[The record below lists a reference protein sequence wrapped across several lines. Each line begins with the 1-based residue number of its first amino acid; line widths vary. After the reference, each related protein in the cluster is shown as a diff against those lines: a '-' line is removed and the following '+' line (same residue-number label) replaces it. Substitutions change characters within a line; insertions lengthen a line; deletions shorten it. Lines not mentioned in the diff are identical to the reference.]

1 MKPIF
6 ITLLFIMSTAFVL
19 GQEKTALEKF
29 DKDVKNKHITL
40 YILGGIASRHY
51 PADTDFQTKYKLNY
65 HDFGCLAPINLTFYK
80 DYNILVLNHLKD
92 TFGSEWQKDIR
103 QDILG
108 WEEFQK
114 QK

>member
-1 MKPIF
+1 MKTTITIF
-6 ITLLFIMSTAFVL
+6 FIMCSTIVSA
-19 GQEKTALEKF
+19 QEKTPQEKF
-29 DKDVKNKHITL
+29 DKDVKTKHITL

-51 PADTDFQTKYKLNY
+51 PADTDFQTKYKLHY
-65 HDFGCLAPINLTFYK
+65 HDFGCLAPTNLTFYK

-92 TFGSEWQKDIR
+92 TFGTEWQKDIR
-103 QDILG
+103 KDILG